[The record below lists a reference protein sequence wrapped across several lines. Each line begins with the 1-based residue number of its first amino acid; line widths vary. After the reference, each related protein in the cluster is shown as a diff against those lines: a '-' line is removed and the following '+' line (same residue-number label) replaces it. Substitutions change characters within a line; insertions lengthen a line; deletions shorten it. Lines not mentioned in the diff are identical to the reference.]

1 MSNKNNKHHNS
12 NNHRNYYDKNDNH
25 QKNKFE
31 QNNHNEFEKHNN
43 ANKQKTNNKHDK
55 SLNEIEKLH
64 EEINV
69 LTSKLKR
76 LEDENL
82 NYKIEV
88 AKINADYIKK
98 IMQKS
103 NEAQELVRTKQA
115 ELEERFKSEL
125 DGQIANYIEKK
136 FGSFLDSINQL
147 NRIINSSSNSS
158 NEVKNYLVGF
168 KMILDL
174 FYRALTDL
182 NISIIDINVGDK
194 FDENYMSAF
203 EAVHVDNMKPNTVV
217 EVISP
222 AYKFKDKVIKHG
234 LVKVQK

>member
-1 MSNKNNKHHNS
+1 MSNKNNKHHNF
-12 NNHRNYYDKNDNH
+12 NNYKNNNNKQGNH
-25 QKNKFE
+25 Q
-31 QNNHNEFEKHNN
+31 QNYHNESEKHNN
-43 ANKQKTNNKHDK
+43 TNKQQTNNKHDK
-55 SLNEIEKLH
+55 SLNENEKLR
-64 EEINV
+64 EEINI
-69 LTSKLKR
+69 LTTKLKK
-76 LEDENL
+76 LEEENL
-82 NYKIEV
+82 NYKIEI

-103 NEAQELVRTKQA
+103 TEAQELIKAKQA
-115 ELEERFKSEL
+115 ELDERFKTEL
-125 DGQIANYIEKK
+125 DSQIANYIEKK

-158 NEVKNYLVGF
+158 NEVRNYLVGF

-174 FYRALTDL
+174 FYRALSDL
-182 NISIIDINVGDK
+182 NISIIDINVGDE

-203 EAVHVDNMKPNTVV
+203 EAVHVENMKPNTVV

-222 AYKFKDKVIKHG
+222 AYKFMDKVIKHG

>member
-1 MSNKNNKHHNS
+1 MSNKNNKHHNF
-12 NNHRNYYDKNDNH
+12 NNYKNNN
-25 QKNKFE
+25 NK
-31 QNNHNEFEKHNN
+31 QNNHQQNYHNESEKHNN
-43 ANKQKTNNKHDK
+43 TNKQQTNNKHDK
-55 SLNEIEKLH
+55 SLNENEKLH
-64 EEINV
+64 EEINI
-69 LTSKLKR
+69 LTTKLKK
-76 LEDENL
+76 LEEENL
-82 NYKIEV
+82 NCKIEI

-103 NEAQELVRTKQA
+103 TEAQELVKAKQA
-115 ELEERFKSEL
+115 ELDERFKVEL
-125 DGQIANYIEKK
+125 DSQIVNYIEKK

-147 NRIINSSSNSS
+147 NRIINSSNNSS
-158 NEVKNYLVGF
+158 NEVRNYLVGF

-174 FYRALTDL
+174 FYRALSDL

-203 EAVHVDNMKPNTVV
+203 EAVHVENMKPNTVV